1 MREMLRMR
9 RPSAIVGVLLLAGLA
24 GCGSGAPATFPNQ
37 LLAADGHAIL
47 LDDVK
52 AVVNNNDLTDDDK
65 RAQLRDLG
73 IHDEK
78 LIDALLTL

>member
-1 MREMLRMR
+1 MRIFRSL
-9 RPSAIVGVLLLAGLA
+9 VLAVALSGMA
-24 GCGSGAPATFPNQ
+24 GCGSGAPTTFPHQ

-52 AVVNNNDLTDDDK
+52 VIVNNTDLTDDDK
-65 RAQLRDLG
+65 RAQLRELG
-73 IHDEK
+73 IEDEE

>member
-1 MREMLRMR
+1 MR
-9 RPSAIVGVLLLAGLA
+9 IVRSGFLGLVLSVVA
-24 GCGSGAPATFPNQ
+24 GCGSGAPATFPHQ

-52 AVVNNNDLTDDDK
+52 VIVNNNDLTDDDK
-65 RAQLRDLG
+65 RAQLRELG
-73 IHDEK
+73 IEDEE